1 MNNKVKVNRLTLLRN
16 SVKCNGL
23 RVLRR
28 CDTVENSCYEA
39 CQVIIFLH
47 CVLSFSF
54 LFLFISPPKLVI
66 FFALHNFL
74 TASSSS
80 WLYPSVAS
88 CNNYRILRNNPAR
101 GWYEFYFPVH
111 VQAKSHTS
119 MLDSTRVRHQLE
131 TSPACA
137 REDKRR
143 VPKAALKILF
153 IERPNLRH
161 LARPRG

>member
-119 MLDSTRVRHQLE
+119 MLDSTRVRHHQHVHE
-131 TSPACA
+131 KIN
-137 REDKRR
+137 RRR

-153 IERPNLRH
+153 IQLPNLRH

>member
-1 MNNKVKVNRLTLLRN
+1 MQRFESTSEMRHWKTAAMKLAKSLY
-16 SVKCNGL
+16 
-23 RVLRR
+23 
-28 CDTVENSCYEA
+28 SCIV
-39 CQVIIFLH
+39 CSHFL
-47 CVLSFSF
+47 FF
-54 LFLFISPPKLVI
+54 FLFISPPKLVI

-137 REDKRR
+137 REDKPPSCSKSGLEDFVYSTSKSKTSRKTSWIGEMLLYCW
-143 VPKAALKILF
+143 PTCS
-153 IERPNLRH
+153 
-161 LARPRG
+161 